1 MARRSGFPLNTM
13 DLEMSSED
21 IERKLNK
28 VRSRIHGL
36 NVERD
41 RQMDAYREDGK
52 YSHLAV
58 VDVIDASIKKEK
70 EYLSSL
76 TIEDIINQ

>member
-1 MARRSGFPLNTM
+1 MSGFPLNTM

-21 IERKLNK
+21 IERKLDK

-76 TIEDIINQ
+76 TIGDIINQ

>member
-1 MARRSGFPLNTM
+1 MSGFPLNTM

-21 IERKLNK
+21 IERKLDK
-28 VRSRIHGL
+28 VRKRIHGL

-76 TIEDIINQ
+76 TIGDIINQ

>member
-1 MARRSGFPLNTM
+1 M
-13 DLEMSSED
+13 DLEMSSEN

-28 VRSRIHGL
+28 VRSRIHEL

-41 RQMDAYREDGK
+41 RQMDAYRKDGK

-76 TIEDIINQ
+76 TIGGIINQ

>member
-1 MARRSGFPLNTM
+1 MSGFLLNTM

-21 IERKLNK
+21 IERKLDK

-76 TIEDIINQ
+76 TIGDIINQ

>member
-1 MARRSGFPLNTM
+1 MERTNGFLLNTM

-76 TIEDIINQ
+76 TIGDIINQ

>member
-1 MARRSGFPLNTM
+1 MSGFPLNTM
-13 DLEMSSED
+13 DLDMSSED

-76 TIEDIINQ
+76 TIGDIINQ

>member
-1 MARRSGFPLNTM
+1 
-13 DLEMSSED
+13 MSSED

-41 RQMDAYREDGK
+41 RQMDAYREDGE

-76 TIEDIINQ
+76 TIGDIINQ

>member
-1 MARRSGFPLNTM
+1 MEKNGFIPNTT

-76 TIEDIINQ
+76 TIGDIINQ

>member
-1 MARRSGFPLNTM
+1 MSGFPLNTM

-28 VRSRIHGL
+28 VRSRIHEL

-41 RQMDAYREDGK
+41 RQMDAYREDEK

-76 TIEDIINQ
+76 TIGDIINQ

>member
-1 MARRSGFPLNTM
+1 MSGFPLNTM

>member
-1 MARRSGFPLNTM
+1 MSGFPLNTM

-28 VRSRIHGL
+28 VRSRIHEL

-70 EYLSSL
+70 QYLSSL
-76 TIEDIINQ
+76 TIGDIINQ

>member
-1 MARRSGFPLNTM
+1 MARKSGFPLNTT

-28 VRSRIHGL
+28 VRSRIHEL

-76 TIEDIINQ
+76 TIGDIINQ

>member
-1 MARRSGFPLNTM
+1 MSGFPLNTI

-76 TIEDIINQ
+76 TIGDIINQ

>member
-1 MARRSGFPLNTM
+1 MSGFPLNTM

-36 NVERD
+36 NVEKD

>member
-1 MARRSGFPLNTM
+1 MSGFPLNTM

-76 TIEDIINQ
+76 TIGDIINQ

>member
-1 MARRSGFPLNTM
+1 MSGFLLNTM

-76 TIEDIINQ
+76 TIGDIINQ

>member
-1 MARRSGFPLNTM
+1 MSGFPLNTM

-28 VRSRIHGL
+28 VRSRIHEL

-41 RQMDAYREDGK
+41 RQMDAYREDRK

-76 TIEDIINQ
+76 TIGDIINQ

>member
-1 MARRSGFPLNTM
+1 
-13 DLEMSSED
+13 MSSED

-28 VRSRIHGL
+28 VRSRIHEL

-41 RQMDAYREDGK
+41 RQMGAYREDGK

-76 TIEDIINQ
+76 TIGDIINQ

>member
-1 MARRSGFPLNTM
+1 
-13 DLEMSSED
+13 MSSED

-28 VRSRIHGL
+28 VRSRIHEL

-41 RQMDAYREDGK
+41 RQMDTYREDGK

-76 TIEDIINQ
+76 TIGDIINQ

>member
-1 MARRSGFPLNTM
+1 MSGFPLNTM
-13 DLEMSSED
+13 DLEMSSKD

-76 TIEDIINQ
+76 TIGDIINQ